1 MLPVI
6 LWFFLFETRTIIS
19 LHQKK
24 KQNNKKK
31 NDYEKDFLRN
41 GCNVGNING
50 FRSTVPQ
57 LWQQ

>member
-24 KQNNKKK
+24 KQTIKN

-50 FRSTVPQ
+50 FRSTVLQ